1 MFRRALKSTVIC
13 LRLLRH
19 APPERSH
26 VVASRKTAK
35 RLRGAIGMSCS
46 GAYGS
51 GGNRNIDDVVRK
63 ELAGGRD
70 RVRKES

>member
-1 MFRRALKSTVIC
+1 MAGRFLKGIIGF

-19 APPERSH
+19 SPPERSH
-26 VVASRKTAK
+26 VVASGKMAK

-51 GGNRNIDDVVRK
+51 GGNRNIDNALAK
-63 ELAGGRD
+63 EFADGHQER
-70 RVRKES
+70 